1 MRSLFLIIVLMLL
14 GGVGLITLI
23 EDDPGYVLISYG
35 LWTVESSLWVGLL
48 LLLLFYLAVHLVVRL
63 FLRLIAS
70 RSVFADWMSKRAYSR
85 QLARYQTQL
94 DEGLYQEVIDA
105 VEVSGKLHDQELRML
120 ARAHAGQHDWRALL
134 KLMGRLRKH
143 KVFGERELAALEE
156 RAYMGVLGEAATVD
170 LKSTWAGLPALYRK
184 NATFIEH
191 YVQRLL
197 KAEDDQEAQKVLAK
211 ALKRDWDDRLVTQY
225 GLIKGGDPARRLKQ
239 AESWL
244 RQHPEDA
251 SLLLCL
257 GRLSLRNNLW
267 GQAREHFEASHR
279 LRPSAEAC
287 AELARLLFSLGD
299 RELSAQYYREG
310 LMLRENNLPEL
321 PQPRRQMLLTG

>member
-1 MRSLFLIIVLMLL
+1 MRGLFIIILLMLL
-14 GGVGLITLI
+14 GGVGLVAMI

-48 LLLLFYLAVHLVVRL
+48 LLLLFYFAVHLVVRF

-85 QLARYQTQL
+85 QLARCQMQL
-94 DEGLYQEVIDA
+94 DAGLYQEVIDT
-105 VEVSGKLHDQELRML
+105 VELSGKLHDQELRLL
-120 ARAHAGQHDWRALL
+120 ARAHVGLKDWRALL
-134 KLMGRLRKH
+134 KLMSKLRKQ

-156 RAYMGVLGEAATVD
+156 RAYMGLLSEAAAVD
-170 LKSTWAGLPALYRK
+170 LESTWSGLPARYRK

-191 YVQRLL
+191 YVERLL
-197 KAEDDQEAQKVLAK
+197 DAEEDLQAQRVLAR
-211 ALKRDWDDRLVTQY
+211 ALKREWNDSLVTQY
-225 GLIKGGDPARRLKQ
+225 GLIKGGDPARRLKR

-244 RQHPEDA
+244 KQHPDDA

-287 AELARLLFSLGD
+287 AELARLLFSLGE
-299 RELSAQYYREG
+299 RELSAQYYRDG
-310 LMLRENNLPEL
+310 LLLRENNLPEL
-321 PQPRRQMLLTG
+321 PQPRPQMLLTG